1 MKITIPSNLKG
12 KELTTFLLANKSAI
26 ISQKKSMPIKHSD
39 PFVSEIVVN
48 AFPKKTSATKD
59 ANSDAT
65 EDPTNSDMIH
75 CKVVAN
81 TFLWMDSDLDVLLPG
96 CCKRTLFERK
106 GKFVQLHDH
115 IYKIDA
121 KIGEVTDVYT
131 QSFNLT
137 ELGISKTGSTEC
149 LIFEFDCYKSYNEQI
164 FNQYKAQKI
173 NQHSIGLQYVSID
186 IAINDPDSPKEM
198 DFWNKYI
205 NLIINKDVAIER
217 GFFFVVSEIKLLENS
232 CVLFGANE
240 ITPTLEAGK
249 SQSVLDIQET
259 DSSLDTVVEESFDF
273 REALK
278 SIKFF
283 N

>member
-1 MKITIPSNLKG
+1 MKITIPSNLIG
-12 KELTTFLLANKSAI
+12 KELTAFLMANKSAI
-26 ISQKKSMPIKHSD
+26 LSQKKSMPIKHTE
-39 PFVSEIVVN
+39 PFVSDIVVN
-48 AFPKKTSATKD
+48 EFKKKTIGKKD
-59 ANSDAT
+59 MSDNDNT
-65 EDPTNSDMIH
+65 EDPTNSDIIH

-96 CCKRTLFERK
+96 CCKRTISERK

-131 QSFNLT
+131 QLFNLT
-137 ELGISKTGSTEC
+137 DLGLSKSGNTEC

-205 NLIINKDVAIER
+205 NLIINKDTAIER

-240 ITPTLEAGK
+240 ITPTLESGK

-259 DSSLDTVVEESFDF
+259 DPSLDTADEFDLK
-273 REALK
+273 EALK
-278 SIKFF
+278 SIKFL